1 MYKYIITY
9 KRKSLLAKVEGQ
21 CEVNTLKE
29 VKEKIYKL
37 QNDNYWKVTNIRIY
51 TLKEITE
58 SILK

>member
-9 KRKSLLAKVEGQ
+9 KRESLLAKVEGQ
-21 CEVNTLKE
+21 YEVNTLKE
-29 VKEKIYKL
+29 IKEEIYKL